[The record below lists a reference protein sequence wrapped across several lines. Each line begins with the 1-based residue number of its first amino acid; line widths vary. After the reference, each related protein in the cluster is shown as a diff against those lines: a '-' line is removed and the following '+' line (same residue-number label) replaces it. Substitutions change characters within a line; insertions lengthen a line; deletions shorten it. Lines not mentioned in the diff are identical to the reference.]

1 MGDGFGT
8 DLPNVNGQRGRSTVS
23 TINGLNASEPSGS
36 NKISLTVNQ
45 DAIAEVKILRNS
57 YAPEFGN
64 NGGAQINIVTK
75 SGKKDYFGA
84 GYLFMR
90 NEALNANSFF
100 NNKEGLPRAKY
111 RHTYWGL
118 NVGGPVQIPVAFS
131 QQGKKNLFFF
141 YSLERPHTI
150 TPTDAKTVTVPTER
164 ERNGDFSQSIVGINT
179 TTGVTSKSFRPR
191 SAPVGHLQRHR
202 PERLLPRPLA
212 RHAGQPAGPEHYSAQ
227 SVQSERGGA
236 PELLSSP
243 QSGRRSHP
251 WREHL

>member
-90 NEALNANSFF
+90 NEALNANSF
-100 NNKEGLPRAKY
+100 NNKEVCPERSTVTPTGASTSAGRSRY
-111 RHTYWGL
+111 
-118 NVGGPVQIPVAFS
+118 QAFS
-131 QQGKKNLFFF
+131 QQKKNP
-141 YSLERPHTI
+141 SSSTRWRGRIQSRQP
-150 TPTDAKTVTVPTER
+150 TP
-164 ERNGDFSQSIVGINT
+164 
-179 TTGVTSKSFRPR
+179 
-191 SAPVGHLQRHR
+191 
-202 PERLLPRPLA
+202 RL
-212 RHAGQPAGPEHYSAQ
+212 
-227 SVQSERGGA
+227 
-236 PELLSSP
+236 
-243 QSGRRSHP
+243 
-251 WREHL
+251 